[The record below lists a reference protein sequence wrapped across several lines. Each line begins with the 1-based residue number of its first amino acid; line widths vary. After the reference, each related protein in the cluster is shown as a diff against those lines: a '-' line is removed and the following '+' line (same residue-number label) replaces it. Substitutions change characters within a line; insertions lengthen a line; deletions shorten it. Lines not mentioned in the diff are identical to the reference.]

1 MPRPTAKSVRRILD
15 DYGRNQL
22 AAALNVSRETI
33 ARWYHAGAVPLHR
46 LERAAKVLQC
56 DPVDLN
62 PSVAKVV
69 TSSSHYNID
78 SEQGK

>member
-1 MPRPTAKSVRRILD
+1 MSRPTAKSVRRILD

-33 ARWYHAGAVPLHR
+33 ARWYAAGAVPLHR

-69 TSSSHYNID
+69 TISSHYNID
-78 SEQGK
+78 

>member
-33 ARWYHAGAVPLHR
+33 SRWYHAGAVPLHR